1 MQTVEEEA
9 AMILNL
15 DTKVEFGLL
24 SFFLFLT
31 PKSQLLLRSLRSFV
45 SLTSVGLG
53 LSSLKGFQNSNTRNL
68 CCKVRT

>member
-24 SFFLFLT
+24 AFFLFLT
-31 PKSQLLLRSLRSFV
+31 PKSQLLLRSFV